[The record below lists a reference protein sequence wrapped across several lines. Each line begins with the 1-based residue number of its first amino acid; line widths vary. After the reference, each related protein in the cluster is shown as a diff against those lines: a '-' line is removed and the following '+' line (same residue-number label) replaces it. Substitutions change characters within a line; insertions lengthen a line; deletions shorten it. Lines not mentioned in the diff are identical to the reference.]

1 MNRLRV
7 LIADDHERVR
17 WTVSCLLSP
26 KCLIA
31 GAVANGRQL
40 VDAAT
45 ALHPDVI
52 VSDICMPL
60 VTGPDAM
67 RELRARRLEIPF
79 VLMGMNSVGAAEL
92 IREGAVAFVDKIDIG
107 YELELAVFAASIGQV
122 YFSRSA
128 RSNLLGCSVRETV
141 CNPL

>member
-7 LIADDHERVR
+7 LIADDHEHAR

-26 KCLIA
+26 KFLIA
-31 GAVANGRQL
+31 GSVANGRQL

-52 VSDICMPL
+52 VSDVCMPL
-60 VTGPDAM
+60 ATGPEAM
-67 RELRARRLEIPF
+67 RELRARGLDIPF
-79 VLMGMNSVGAAEL
+79 VLMSTNSIGAAEHL
-92 IREGAVAFVDKIDIG
+92 REGAIAFVDKIDIG
-107 YELELAVFAASIGQV
+107 YELEPAVFAASIGQV

-128 RSNLLGCSVRETV
+128 RSSLLGCSVRETV
-141 CNPL
+141 C

>member
-1 MNRLRV
+1 MRKLRV
-7 LIADDHERVR
+7 LIADDHPGIRSAIVRV
-17 WTVSCLLSP
+17 LSNDF
-26 KCLIA
+26 KIVGLA
-31 GAVANGRQL
+31 GDGEQL
-40 VDAAT
+40 VDSAIS
-45 ALHPDVI
+45 LSPDVI

-60 VTGPDAM
+60 VTGPEAM
-67 RELRARRLEIPF
+67 RELRARRVEIPF
-79 VLMGMNSVGAAEL
+79 VLMGTNSVGAAEL

-141 CNPL
+141 C

>member
-1 MNRLRV
+1 
-7 LIADDHERVR
+7 
-17 WTVSCLLSP
+17 
-26 KCLIA
+26 LIA
-31 GAVANGRQL
+31 GAVTNGRQL

-45 ALHPDVI
+45 ALRPDVI
-52 VSDICMPL
+52 VSDVSMPL

-79 VLMGMNSVGAAEL
+79 VLIGTNSVAAAEL

-128 RSNLLGCSVRETV
+128 RSNLLGSSVREMI
-141 CNPL
+141 CNPS